1 MITIISGEPYQ
12 AHQYLAE
19 LRTQKSG
26 EGFEV
31 YSLDAEELGEAFSR
45 TLADLLAGQTLFRRK
60 KFVAA
65 RVKDG
70 KVALDFIKE
79 YAGRAGDNALVFY
92 APGEKALAVKDA
104 GVEAHHF
111 GVPSGQE
118 LKTFIV
124 SELGKRGVKAL
135 SGFAASLLSSLPRQ
149 LATLYPVIQEIEKYS
164 LAPSHYDA
172 LAASEVRPNP
182 FGITEAFARKEIK
195 NLFILCEKEL
205 TEGQKPF
212 DILTRIIW
220 QLRVL
225 LVVSDY
231 FVETSPAYKLKAE
244 SYKLSYHPF
253 VIKKAREAL
262 RAFWGD
268 DLQTVFLDAISFYE
282 KMLFSSLPSQLLL
295 SQFFLRISRG
305 Q

>member
-1 MITIISGEPYQ
+1 MIMIKIISGEPYQ

-19 LRTQKSG
+19 LRAQKSG

-31 YSLDAEELGEAFSR
+31 YSVDAEELGEGFSR
-45 TLADLLAGQTLFRRK
+45 TLADLLAGQTLFRKK

-70 KVALDFIKE
+70 KVAADFIKE
-79 YAGRAGDNALVFY
+79 YGKRAGDNALVFY
-92 APGEKALAVKDA
+92 APGERVLAVKDA

-118 LKTFIV
+118 LKMFVV
-124 SELGKRGVKAL
+124 SELGKRGVKAPG
-135 SGFAASLLSSLPRQ
+135 GFAASLASSLPRQ

-182 FGITEAFARKEIK
+182 FGITEAFARKDIK
-195 NLFILCEKEL
+195 NLFVLCEKEFI
-205 TEGQKPF
+205 EGQKPF

-225 LVVSDY
+225 LVVNDY
-231 FVETSPAYKLKAE
+231 LKLKTDNL
-244 SYKLSYHPF
+244 KLSYHPF

-262 RAFWGD
+262 RAFRGD
-268 DLQTVFLDAISFYE
+268 DLQAVFLDAISSYE
-282 KMLFSSLPSQLLL
+282 KMLFSSLPSTLLL
-295 SQFFLRISRG
+295 SRFFLRTSRG
-305 Q
+305 G